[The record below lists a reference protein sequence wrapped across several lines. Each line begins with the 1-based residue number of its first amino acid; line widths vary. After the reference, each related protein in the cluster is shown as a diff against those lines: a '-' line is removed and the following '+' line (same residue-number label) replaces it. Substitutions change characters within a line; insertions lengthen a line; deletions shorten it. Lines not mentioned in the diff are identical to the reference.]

1 MTTQAPDRTELERA
15 LRAAGCRIDLDAA
28 LASPALARC
37 LELTVD
43 AMRRQSNPSPTL
55 PSSAALAPWA
65 ARLRRLAG
73 DLDHQALRAGGD
85 GN

>member
-1 MTTQAPDRTELERA
+1 MAEAQAPERTELERA
-15 LRAAGCRIDLDAA
+15 LRAAGCRIDLDTA

-43 AMRRQSNPSPTL
+43 AMRRQNAKSIP

-65 ARLRRLAG
+65 ARLRRLVG
-73 DLDHQALRAGGD
+73 DLDHQALRAGT
-85 GN
+85 NNP

>member
-1 MTTQAPDRTELERA
+1 MDTQAPDRVELERA
-15 LRAAGCRIDLDAA
+15 LREAGCRIDLDTA

-43 AMRRQSNPSPTL
+43 AMRRQANPSPTL

-65 ARLRRLAG
+65 ARLRRLVG
-73 DLDHQALRAGGD
+73 DLDHQALRAGT
-85 GN
+85 NNP